1 MAMPKQRMLG
11 ALIVTAISSSIV
23 LAQEPNRSVETA
35 RIRSVI
41 AELNEARKNSD
52 AKAFSQL
59 FVQDGTLRVGTEII
73 ATGRDA
79 IERTVNKPAFWSEVT
94 PPIIGNEFV
103 RFVSSDVA
111 LVDATQTQYG
121 SLILKQSVPVT
132 LLMKLDGHE
141 WRIVSLW
148 LNADASRNMIRS
160 HFLAE

>member
-1 MAMPKQRMLG
+1 MAMLKQRMLG
-11 ALIVTAISSSIV
+11 VLMVAAISSSIT
-23 LAQEPNRSVETA
+23 LAQEPNRPGEAA

-41 AELNEARKNSD
+41 AELNEARKKSD

-59 FVQDGTLRVGTEII
+59 FVQDGTLRVGNEII

-79 IERTVNKPAFWSEVT
+79 IERTASKPAFWTEVT
-94 PPIIGNEFV
+94 PPIIGNESV

-132 LLMKLDGHE
+132 LLMKLDGQE

-148 LNADASRNMIRS
+148 LNSAATRNMIRS
-160 HFLAE
+160 HFLVE